1 MLAAGLGILWII
13 IIIIIVLAVLWY
25 FFRGRGTV

>member
-13 IIIIIVLAVLWY
+13 IIIVIVVAVLWY
-25 FFRGRGTV
+25 FMRGRAAP

>member
-13 IIIIIVLAVLWY
+13 IIVVVVVAIAWY
-25 FFRGRGTV
+25 FMRGRGTV

>member
-13 IIIIIVLAVLWY
+13 IIIVVVLAVLG
-25 FFRGRGTV
+25 FLFRGRF

>member
-13 IIIIIVLAVLWY
+13 VIIVVVLAVLG
-25 FFRGRGTV
+25 FLFRGRF